1 MRNFNALTL
10 AAATTLAAFA
20 AACAAQDTGA
30 SSPQGEPL
38 FVRDSMQ
45 NEVNPAI
52 VAIWDVTNNAY
63 NDDGELDASLISAE
77 QWEGLAAQANA
88 LAAIADGMAAA
99 SELHAASEG
108 NWATGEYEVTMDQV
122 QANLDADPQGYRDM
136 ATSFAALSRNVA
148 AAASAMDLQAATDL
162 VGQMD
167 TECAACH
174 QQYWY
179 AEQ

>member
-1 MRNFNALTL
+1 MRNFNLLTL
-10 AAATTLAAFA
+10 AAATALASFA
-20 AACAAQDTGA
+20 AACAAQEVSA
-30 SSPQGEPL
+30 SGTQAEPL
-38 FVRDSMQ
+38 FVRDAMQ
-45 NEVNPAI
+45 EEVNPAI

-63 NDDGELDASLISAE
+63 NDDGELDAALVSAD
-77 QWEGLAAQANA
+77 QWESLARQAGV
-88 LAAIADGMAAA
+88 LAAIGDRMAAA
-99 SELHAASEG
+99 SQLRAASEG
-108 NWATGEYEVTMDQV
+108 NWTTGGYEVPMDQV

-148 AAASAMDLQAATDL
+148 AAAAARDLQAATDL

-167 TECAACH
+167 SECSACH